1 MRTIP
6 IRQSLHKHT
15 TVLGA
20 ERDLVL
26 LSALISLLTGIGGMT
41 LIAGIAAVV
50 FWACAVFFL
59 RLMAKADP
67 ILSKVWFRQVKQQ
80 DYYPARSSVWR
91 LNGGFRC

>member
-20 ERDLVL
+20 ERDLVM
-26 LSALISLLTGIGGMT
+26 LSALVSLLVGIGGMT
-41 LIAGIAAVV
+41 LIAGSAAVV

-67 ILSKVWFRQVKQQ
+67 LLSKVWFRHIKQQ
-80 DYYPARSSVWR
+80 DCYPARSSVWR
-91 LNGGFRC
+91 QIGVFRC